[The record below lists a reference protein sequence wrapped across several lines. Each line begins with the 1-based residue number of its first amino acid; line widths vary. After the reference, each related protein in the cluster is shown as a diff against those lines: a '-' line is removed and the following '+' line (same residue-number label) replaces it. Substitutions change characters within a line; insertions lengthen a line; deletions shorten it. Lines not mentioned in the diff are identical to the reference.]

1 MCCAGTTWTD
11 SGLDNWNGDGSE
23 AVTRR
28 FSKIVA
34 TVEVRMTSSRLPG
47 KHMLPVCG
55 KPILARLIDRLKRV
69 PSLQEIVIATTEN
82 TADDV
87 LCKLAVS
94 HGVRFYRGS
103 EEDVLSRVLGAAQSV
118 EADLLVEITG
128 DCPLIDPGIVE
139 QTIRMH
145 LANPDS
151 DYTSN
156 AEIRS
161 YPDGMDTQVFARSLL
176 AETANITNDPD
187 DREHVS
193 LYIRRHPERYRHVHL
208 VAPPELH
215 WPELGL
221 TLDERDDYELIR
233 QIFEHFLPA
242 QEDFSCLDVLR
253 YLRTNQGLLSINQHV
268 KRREVPS

>member
-1 MCCAGTTWTD
+1 MRTFT
-11 SGLDNWNGDGSE
+11 
-23 AVTRR
+23 
-28 FSKIVA
+28 KIVA

-55 KPILARLIDRLKRV
+55 KPVLSHLIDRLTRV
-69 PSLQEIVIATTEN
+69 SSLQEIVIATTTN
-82 TADDV
+82 AADDV
-87 LCKLAVS
+87 LCELAITN
-94 HGVRFYRGS
+94 GVRFFRGS
-103 EEDVLSRVLGAAQSV
+103 EEDVLARVLGAAQSV
-118 EADLLVEITG
+118 GADLLVEITG

-156 AEIRS
+156 AEVRS
-161 YPDGMDTQVFARSLL
+161 YPDGMDTQVFATSLL
-176 AETANITNDPD
+176 AETAEITNDPD

-233 QIFEHFLPA
+233 RIFEHFLPA
-242 QEDFSCLDVLR
+242 HENFSCLDVLR
-253 YLRTNQGLLSINQHV
+253 FLRASPALLNINQHV
-268 KRREVPS
+268 LRREVPS